1 MTTQTDSLRSAPPS
15 SSPPQ
20 GGRRSFRAAASAVLR
35 RALPAPRAERHV
47 AHFENV
53 LGTSFELQLVATS
66 RDAARRAESAALDEV
81 DRLAEIL
88 SGYSATSE
96 LARWQTTFDE
106 DVAVSPELA
115 EVLAAAERW
124 RGLTSGAF
132 DPAAVSLVELLRDAP
147 HANDETALDAD
158 ARHRAI
164 QQRLGALNQ
173 TLWTIDRTRGTARRL
188 TRLHV
193 SLDALAKGYIVD
205 RAAERARDV
214 QGVSQVLV
222 NIGGDLRHHGARAVS
237 VAITDPHAPADNA
250 PPLAVVHLRDEAL
263 ATSGGYHRGFV
274 ANGCRVSHILD
285 PRTGQPA
292 EQIASVSVIAPDC
305 ATADALSTAF
315 SVMQPHESIAL
326 ADALPGVACMLVER
340 DRTITTSAL
349 WTTHAATPR
358 HEPIHA
364 SH

>member
-1 MTTQTDSLRSAPPS
+1 MT
-15 SSPPQ
+15 
-20 GGRRSFRAAASAVLR
+20 
-35 RALPAPRAERHV
+35 ALPHAIRRLLPTPRPVRRV

-53 LGTSFELQLVATS
+53 LGTSFELQVTATS
-66 RDAARRAESAALDEV
+66 ANAARRAESAALDEV

-88 SGYSATSE
+88 SGYTATSE

-115 EVLAAAERW
+115 EVLAGAERW
-124 RGLTSGAF
+124 RILTNGAF
-132 DPAAVSLVELLRDAP
+132 DPAAVSLVELLRDTTPAS
-147 HANDETALDAD
+147 DESALDAD
-158 ARHRAI
+158 TRRRAI
-164 QQRLGALNQ
+164 QQQIGALNQ

-188 TRLHV
+188 TRLDV
-193 SLDALAKGYIVD
+193 SLDAIAKGYIVD
-205 RAAERARDV
+205 RAAQRARDV

-237 VAITDPHAPADNA
+237 VAIADPHAPADNA
-250 PPLAVVHLRDEAL
+250 PPLAVVHLRSEAL

-274 ANGCRVSHILD
+274 AHGRRVSHILD

-315 SVMQPHESIAL
+315 SVMTPSESVAL
-326 ADALPGVACMLVER
+326 ADSLPGVGCLIVER
-340 DRTITTSAL
+340 DRTITTNAL
-349 WTTHAATPR
+349 WNTRAASPR
-358 HEPIHA
+358 HQPTH
-364 SH
+364 SRH